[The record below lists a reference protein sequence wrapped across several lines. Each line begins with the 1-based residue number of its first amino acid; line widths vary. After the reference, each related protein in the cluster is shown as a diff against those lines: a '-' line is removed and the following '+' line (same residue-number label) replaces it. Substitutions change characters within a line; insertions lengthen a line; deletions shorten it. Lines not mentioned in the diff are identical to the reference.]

1 MRRIALPIALSA
13 WHKLCD
19 EDAQAATE
27 YALFTSFVIF
37 GMSFGLGGFLPA
49 MFKAYEHYVHGFWM
63 VLSLPIP

>member
-1 MRRIALPIALSA
+1 MKQHLAIIFK
-13 WHKLCD
+13 KLRD
-19 EDAQAATE
+19 EGGQAATE
-27 YALFTSFVIF
+27 YALFTFFVIF